1 MIMTKRKP
9 ATVGEILN
17 EEFLGPYGLTQ
28 DKLAKYTGLPRK
40 HINELVNDRRAMT
53 TPTAIILS
61 KAFGNSPEFWL
72 NIQRR
77 IELWN
82 TMHDPKE
89 VARIEKVKAVA

>member
-1 MIMTKRKP
+1 MILTKRKP

-17 EEFLGPYGLTQ
+17 EEFMTPLGLTQ

-53 TPTAIILS
+53 TATAVILS
-61 KAFGNSPEFWL
+61 KAFGNSPDFWL

-77 IELWN
+77 IELWEV
-82 TMHDPKE
+82 MHDPKQ
-89 VARIEKVKAVA
+89 VARVEKVKAVA